1 MRSIA
6 CILAVLCAL
15 QVCAFAQAPV
25 TLTPQKIGD
34 GVWFIEMPTEP
45 EFIGSN
51 VGIVELDDGVLVID
65 AGFPLA
71 ARLVQ
76 DAVRTLTDKPVR
88 FVLDTH
94 FHPDH
99 AFGNAVFA
107 DAGATILATNACIA
121 EARGSNPAAFAAQAS
136 NARTAR
142 MVEGS
147 RWLDP
152 AIGFDGTLVLGNAT
166 RRVELIAIGHA
177 HTRGDAVVWLP
188 EQRILFTGDA
198 CVNGPHNFM
207 GHASSEPWI
216 EALDH
221 MARLEPTTVAPG
233 HGALGDA
240 AMIAHQRRWFL
251 ELREHV
257 ARGLAQRHDLATIT
271 RELDLPWYRD
281 WAGVDASSRTSNVQ
295 HVFME
300 LTGQLMPRALRELEL
315 EPGTVRPKDDAA
327 WVAPSKIVLTGFAAR
342 MLDELAHVA
351 PGVELVAPQGDD
363 ALKAA
368 LADADAVV
376 GSVSKVIL
384 DAAPKLRWAQV
395 TSAGVDR
402 FVGIEGLT
410 ERRVTLTNAQRL
422 YGPQIAEHVLALLLA
437 LVRGIDDA
445 ARLTRAG
452 TWDDD
457 AVGAGVGLGAVR
469 GKTVLVVGLGGIGL
483 EVAKRC
489 KALGMTVLATKS
501 TKDRRYE
508 VVDELGTPDRLN
520 TLAARAD
527 FVVNCLPLTPAT
539 TGLFDDAFFTAAK
552 RGHVFINI
560 GRGKSVDTTALVAA
574 LNDGRVRAAGLDV
587 TEPEPLPAGHPLW
600 SAKNVL
606 ITPHMSAG
614 GPDQPELLR
623 LLVRENVR
631 RFCAG
636 EALLNV
642 VDVARGY

>member
-1 MRSIA
+1 MRSTTRA
-6 CILAVLCAL
+6 LAVLCAL
-15 QVCAFAQAPV
+15 EVVAFAQAPV

-34 GVWFIEMPTEP
+34 GVWFIQMPTEP

-51 VGIVELDDGVLVID
+51 VGIVELDDGVLVVD

-71 ARLVQ
+71 ARLVL
-76 DAVRTLTDKPVR
+76 DAIRTLTDKPVK

-107 DAGATILATNACIA
+107 DAGATVLATNDCIA
-121 EARGSNPAAFAAQAS
+121 EARGSNPTAFAAQAS
-136 NARTAR
+136 NARGAR

-147 RWLDP
+147 RWHEP
-152 AIGFDGTLVLGNAT
+152 VVGFDGTLVLGNAT
-166 RRVELIAIGHA
+166 RRVELIAIGQA

-188 EQRILFTGDA
+188 EQRILLTGDA

-207 GHASSEPWI
+207 GNGDSLHWI
-216 EALDH
+216 GALD
-221 MARLEPTTVAPG
+221 RLTQLEPTIVAPG

-240 AMIAHQRRWFL
+240 SMLAKQKQWFVD
-251 ELREHV
+251 LRAHV
-257 ARGLAQRHDLATIT
+257 ARGLEQRHDLATIT
-271 RELDLPWYRD
+271 RELDLPWYRE

-300 LTGQLMPRALRELEL
+300 STGQIAPRALRELEL
-315 EPGTVRPKDDAA
+315 EPGTVVPKSDPS
-327 WVAPSKIVLTGFAAR
+327 WVAPKKIVLAGFAAR
-342 MLDELAHVA
+342 MADELAYIA

-363 ALKAA
+363 AMKAA
-368 LADADAVV
+368 LADADAMI
-376 GSVSKVIL
+376 GTLSKSVL
-384 DAAPKLRWAQV
+384 DAAPNLRWVQV

-410 ERRVTLTNAQRL
+410 ERRLTLTNAQRL
-422 YGPQIAEHVLALLLA
+422 YGPQIAEHVLALMLA

-457 AVGAGVGLGAVR
+457 AVGASVGLGAIR
-469 GKTVLVVGLGGIGL
+469 EKTVLVVGLGGIGL

-508 VVDELGTPDRLN
+508 VVDELGTPDRLHA
-520 TLAARAD
+520 LAVRAD

-539 TGLFDDAFFTAAK
+539 TALFDDAFFTAAK

-560 GRGKSVDTTALVAA
+560 GRGKSVVTEALVAA

-614 GPDQPELLR
+614 GPEQPELLR